1 MLQAQTYPSG
11 GATAANFVN
20 TVLHCT
26 MHINVTMCPLI
37 RQHYSLAWTLCVT
50 LLQKGT

>member
-1 MLQAQTYPSG
+1 MLQAQTYPSS

-26 MHINVTMCPLI
+26 MHINVTMCHLI
-37 RQHYSLAWTLCVT
+37 RQHCSLASTLCVA
-50 LLQKGT
+50 LLQMRT